1 SQSCLQLFVWWLSFV
16 FVDRAPS
23 DIYTLSLHDALPISV
38 VVGGIVA
45 VPVLAAIALAVR
57 LSSPGPVLYA
67 QWRLGRDGRPFRI
80 WKFRSMVV
88 DADERLARLLA
99 EDPAARR
106 EWEATQKL
114 TNDPR
119 VTRVGRFLRATS
131 LDELP
136 QLANVLRGQMSL
148 VGPRPIVD

>member
-38 VVGGIVA
+38 VLGGIVA

-57 LSSPGPVLYA
+57 LSSPGPVLYT

-80 WKFRSMVV
+80 WKFRS
-88 DADERLARLLA
+88 DRKSTRLNSSHVKISYAVFCLKKKKIESESNR
-99 EDPAARR
+99 
-106 EWEATQKL
+106 QKL
-114 TNDPR
+114 
-119 VTRVGRFLRATS
+119 
-131 LDELP
+131 
-136 QLANVLRGQMSL
+136 
-148 VGPRPIVD
+148 